1 MDALVINLKRSADR
15 MAFQASQL
23 ERLGIHYQRIS
34 AIDAGTLDADTY
46 QAKAYDWER
55 PLRDTEVACCL
66 SHAKAWQIVLE
77 SNRPHLVLEDDALL
91 CSKAGTLLNALESYQ
106 NYDCVNLE
114 TRGRRKTVSK
124 KKTPLIDDFKISK
137 LIQDKSGAAAYV
149 LWPDGAKKL
158 LNWIETRGLG
168 LADAILAVGPRLRHG
183 QVEPAAALQLDC
195 CHLYGIECPLE
206 TQTHIHHVEKP
217 KASKT
222 LPFRWRRLRAQLKI
236 ALRKGCAFATAE
248 SKEIIPHRTGKNYLL
263 NKKEL
268 DTHIF
273 LIHTEFHL
281 FFCLQIIQSKNLKK
295 QDCMLKIENVNRL
308 LNSIKYYK
316 LENISFS
323 SNGIVRCNSSKY
335 KNIHIYSDRY
345 FRKSNLRRIR
355 EICNVRKITYANIIP
370 DGISYHEASYN
381 FHKNIK
387 NSKGLNKNIKI
398 KILNFEILPS
408 IHYRYKKVVEVIPL
422 EPLNKYNAYDRSVL
436 LIGGEFGLHHDVLNK
451 INQREKAPIAFK
463 KHPADKRTYDEF
475 KGKFN
480 FLGSGEILED
490 MILSHCFKKVYSS
503 MSTSLYIAHTFAGPN
518 SCYFVYDK
526 TNPKDVHWLPF
537 STIKNIRTITK
548 DQL

>member
-1 MDALVINLKRSADR
+1 MRALVINLARSRER
-15 MAFQASQL
+15 MDFQTAQL
-23 ERLGIHYQRIS
+23 AGLGIKFERVT
-34 AIDAGTLDADTY
+34 AIDASTLDEDTY
-46 QAKAYDWER
+46 QTKAYDWER

-66 SHAKAWQIVLE
+66 SHTKAWQIVLE
-77 SNRPHLVLEDDALL
+77 STRPHLVLEDDALL
-91 CSKAGTLLNALESYQ
+91 CSKTGTLLQALESYQ

-114 TRGRRKTVSK
+114 TRGRPKTVSK
-124 KKTPLIDDFKISK
+124 KKTPLIEGFKISK
-137 LIQDKSGAAAYV
+137 LVQDKSGTAAYV

-168 LADAILAVGPRLRHG
+168 LADAIIAAGPNLRHG
-183 QVEPAAALQLDC
+183 QIEPAAALQLDC

-206 TQTHIHHVEKP
+206 TRSQIHHVDKP
-217 KASKT
+217 AASKA
-222 LPFRWRRLRAQLKI
+222 LLFRWRRIIAQLKI
-236 ALRKGCAFATAE
+236 ALRKACALATVE

-263 NKKEL
+263 NKKES

-308 LNSIKYYK
+308 LHSIKYYK

-323 SNGIVRCNSSKY
+323 SNSIVRCNSSKS
-335 KNIHIYSDRY
+335 KNIQIYSDRY

-355 EICNVRKITYANIIP
+355 EICDVSKITYANIIP

-387 NSKGLNKNIKI
+387 NSKGLNKHIKI

-408 IHYRYKKVVEVIPL
+408 IHYKFKKVVEVIPL

-451 INQREKAPIAFK
+451 INQREKAPITFK
-463 KHPADKRTYDEF
+463 KHPADKRTYDAF
-475 KGKFN
+475 KGEFN
-480 FLGSGEILED
+480 FLESGEILED

-503 MSTSLYIAHTFAGPN
+503 MSTSLYIAHTFVGSN
-518 SCYFVYDK
+518 SCYFIYDK

-537 STIKNIRTITK
+537 STIKNIRTITT
-548 DQL
+548 DRL